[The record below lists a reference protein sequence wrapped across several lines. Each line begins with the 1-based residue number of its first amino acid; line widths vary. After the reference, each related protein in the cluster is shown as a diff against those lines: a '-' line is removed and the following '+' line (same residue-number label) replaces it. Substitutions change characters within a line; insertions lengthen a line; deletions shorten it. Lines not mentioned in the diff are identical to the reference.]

1 MKKYAVLITIIV
13 LHLNITAAYSQSSSK
28 VSPRD
33 LKSLIGDWKGTL
45 TYLDYSSNTSYSMPA
60 VLTILKTDKSKVFIV
75 TNLYPNEPKANSTDT
90 LTISKNGRM
99 INEQTVKS
107 KRKLDNGNTEIIT
120 EYSGVD
126 GNDMKAALIRI
137 TYNIGKTTFTKTKEV
152 KFDGQDDWIKRHEYS
167 YTRK

>member
-1 MKKYAVLITIIV
+1 MQADISIYQSDNPKGLIIT
-13 LHLNITAAYSQSSSK
+13 NI
-28 VSPRD
+28 
-33 LKSLIGDWKGTL
+33 
-45 TYLDYSSNTSYSMPA
+45 
-60 VLTILKTDKSKVFIV
+60 
-75 TNLYPNEPKANSTDT
+75 YPNEPKANSTDT